1 MQTPIEFGKNF
12 LIELYTK
19 RDIPECMA
27 SLADDVIW
35 IMPETAVHLRGQKEA
50 FAFLKQRLDADP
62 ERYYVDVSDILSDPA
77 SDTIRTVSYQTALV
91 PVDPSKTKRVRIS
104 LVIRTLKK
112 DTEIAFVHISPQLS
126 PSDPGPIREFM
137 NLIPAE
143 IMMVQGSGNGSVRLL
158 WQNDGFLSALG
169 YSAKEFR
176 ANTARDPFFMLSVRS
191 RERLSGAFSDPDTG
205 MPAPDTAQDEKTGG
219 GGQAGEDGQNAAA
232 GADVPAEKEAPA
244 GSADAAAAPQ
254 PVLLHT
260 RARCKDGTVRDYELA
275 GRYAFTDDN
284 GKVSCL
290 LFYDS
295 TELRA
300 KTVQL
305 EESEA
310 VFRKLPEKIRSAA
323 AVFRLVPPTPAEGT
337 DVPAATGSYTGSLLY
352 CSGGVLQLFGLTEE
366 EYAAAAASDLLTGFD
381 LTNVRKDSLLRDHV
395 YRAGEDTDP
404 DCGTYTLKRP
414 DGLERQVLLHLSG
427 AAQQDGAFVCWL
439 GYTDMTDR
447 REELEAL
454 RDNCRIRIR
463 EEELAR
469 KEAEK
474 QLATAEERA
483 KDAADEQ
490 IRTIRR
496 ETDEKIAAV
505 QEECSARASEIQK
518 QADSRIEEAE
528 RKAEERAAGAEKEA
542 ERKADE
548 ADHNRM
554 AFLTRVDGNMR
565 SPSESVLAL
574 TDQLESEGRLSEKQ
588 QDALAKIREASRY
601 MLDSVDRLL
610 QVSGTVS
617 ADVFQSRETD
627 FAFRDLMNEIR
638 SETESRCEDRNQVFA
653 FFADPA
659 IPEVL
664 HGDCDSLK
672 RILMN
677 LLDNAVRYSKSGG
690 RIMLT
695 VEAGPEERDR
705 IPLQFIVKDTGI
717 GIADEQLPTLFEPFS
732 GGTGKGGLGLG
743 LAVASDLVRKLGGG
757 IGVSS
762 KQGSGSEFTVNITMK
777 TARNAAG
784 SLRSADEVRQENR
797 SRTTGRTVT
806 PEGSTDLSGLHVLL
820 AEDDPLNIELLRS
833 LLEKQGIRVDRVSG
847 GQEAADFFRDSPEG
861 TLDAVLIDYHMPG
874 TDGLEAARRIRSIEK
889 KRKSAS
895 AVPVIVLTDS
905 AFEEDM
911 AKSLAGIFTGSM
923 GKPADEKKLLDTLSW
938 ALFRK

>member
-12 LIELYTK
+12 LIEFYTK

-27 SLADDVIW
+27 SLAEDVIW
-35 IMPETAVHLRGQKEA
+35 IMPETAAHLRGQKEA

-77 SDTIRTVSYQTALV
+77 SDTIRTVCYQTALV

-112 DTEIAFVHISPQLS
+112 DTEIAFIHISPQLS

-137 NLIPAE
+137 DFIPSE
-143 IMMVQGSGNGSVRLL
+143 IMMVQGAGAGNVRLL

-176 ANTARDPFFMLSVRS
+176 ANTAKDPFFMLSVRS

-205 MPAPDTAQDEKTGG
+205 VPAPDAAQAEEA
-219 GGQAGEDGQNAAA
+219 AGKDGQNVENGKSAEA
-232 GADVPAEKEAPA
+232 GAPA
-244 GSADAAAAPQ
+244 GPADMAAAPK
-254 PVLLHT
+254 PVRLHT
-260 RARCKDGTVRDYELA
+260 RARCKDGTVRDYELT
-275 GRYAFTDDN
+275 GRYAFTDEN

-300 KTVQL
+300 ETEQL
-305 EESEA
+305 KESEA
-310 VFRKLPEKIRSAA
+310 VFRNLPEKISSAA
-323 AVFRLVPPTPAEGT
+323 AVFRLVPPAPAEGT
-337 DVPAATGSYTGSLLY
+337 DIPAATGSYTGSLLY
-352 CSGGVLQLFGLTEE
+352 CSSGILQLYGQAQE

-381 LTNVRKDSLLRDHV
+381 LTNVKKDSLLRDHV
-395 YRAGEDTDP
+395 LRAAENTDP
-404 DCGTYTLKRP
+404 CCGTYILKRP
-414 DGLERQVLLHLSG
+414 DGMERLVLLHLSG
-427 AAQQDGAFVCWL
+427 TAQPDGTFVCWI
-439 GYTDMTDR
+439 GYTDLTEQ
-447 REELEAL
+447 REEEEAL
-454 RDNCRIRIR
+454 RDSCRIRIG
-463 EEELAR
+463 EAEQAR

-474 QLATAEERA
+474 QLASAEERA
-483 KDAADEQ
+483 QSAADEQ

-505 QEECSARASEIQK
+505 QEDCSRRASEIQK

-528 RKAEERAAGAEKEA
+528 RKAAEKAAEAEKEA

-554 AFLTRVDGNMR
+554 AFLSRVNGNMR

-574 TDQLESEGRLSEKQ
+574 TDQLESAGRLSEKQ

-610 QVSGTVS
+610 EVSGTPS
-617 ADVFQSRETD
+617 ADVFQSRESD

-638 SETESRCEDRNQVFA
+638 SETESRCEDRNQIFA

-664 HGDCDSLK
+664 HGDSDSLK

-717 GIADEQLPTLFEPFS
+717 GIADDQLPTLFEPFN
-732 GGTGKGGLGLG
+732 GGTGRGGLGLG
-743 LAVASDLVRKLGGG
+743 LAVASDLVKKLGGG

-784 SLRSADEVRQENR
+784 SLRSADEVRRENKA
-797 SRTTGRTVT
+797 RTTGKTVT

-820 AEDDPLNIELLRS
+820 AEDDPLNIELLRN
-833 LLEKQGIRVDRVSG
+833 LLEKQGILVDRVTG

-874 TDGLEAARRIRSIEK
+874 TDGLEAARQIRTAEA

-895 AVPVIVLTDS
+895 AIPIIVLTDS

>member
-77 SDTIRTVSYQTALV
+77 SDTIRTVCYQTALV

-104 LVIRTLKK
+104 LVIRTQKK
-112 DTEIAFVHISPQLS
+112 DTEIAFIHISPQLS

-137 NLIPAE
+137 NFIPTE
-143 IMMVQGSGNGSVRLL
+143 IMMVQGAGNGNVRLL

-169 YSAKEFR
+169 YSEKEFR
-176 ANTARDPFFMLSVRS
+176 ANTAKDPFFMLSVRS
-191 RERLSGAFSDPDTG
+191 RERLFGAFSDPDTG
-205 MPAPDTAQDEKTGG
+205 VPAPDAAQDEE
-219 GGQAGEDGQNAAA
+219 AGEGSQAAGSGKNAAA
-232 GADVPAEKEAPA
+232 GADAPAEKKGAPA
-244 GSADAAAAPQ
+244 GPADIAAVPK
-254 PVLLHT
+254 PVRLHT
-260 RARCKDGTVRDYELA
+260 RARCKDGTVRDYELT
-275 GRYAFTDDN
+275 GRYALTDEN

-295 TELRA
+295 TELR
-300 KTVQL
+300 TETERL
-305 EESEA
+305 RESEA
-310 VFRKLPEKIRSAA
+310 VFRNLPEKISSAA
-323 AVFRLVPPTPAEGT
+323 AVFRLVPPAEGK
-337 DVPAATGSYTGSLLY
+337 DIPAAAGNYTGSLLY
-352 CSGGVLQLFGLTEE
+352 CSSGVLQLYGQTQE

-381 LTNVRKDSLLRDHV
+381 LTNVKKDSLLRDHV
-395 YRAGEDTDP
+395 LRAAENTDP
-404 DCGTYTLKRP
+404 CCGTYILKRP
-414 DGLERQVLLHLSG
+414 DGTERLVLLHLSG
-427 AAQQDGAFVCWL
+427 TAQQDGTFVCWL
-439 GYTDMTDR
+439 GYSDR
-447 REELEAL
+447 TEQREEEEAL
-454 RDNCRIRIR
+454 RDSCRIRIG
-463 EEELAR
+463 EAEQAR

-474 QLATAEERA
+474 QLASAEERA
-483 KDAADEQ
+483 QAAADEQ
-490 IRTIRR
+490 VRTIRR

-505 QEECSARASEIQK
+505 QEDCSLRASEIQK

-528 RKAEERAAGAEKEA
+528 RKAAEKAAAAEKEA

-554 AFLTRVDGNMR
+554 AFLSRVNGNMR

-574 TDQLESEGRLSEKQ
+574 TDQLESDGHLSEKQ

-610 QVSGTVS
+610 EVSGAPS
-617 ADVFQSRETD
+617 ADVFQSRESD

-638 SETESRCEDRNQVFA
+638 SETESRCEDRNQIFA

-664 HGDCDSLK
+664 HGDSGSLK

-717 GIADEQLPTLFEPFS
+717 GIADDQLPTLFEPFN
-732 GGTGKGGLGLG
+732 GGTGSGGLGLG

-784 SLRSADEVRQENR
+784 SLRSADEVRRENKV
-797 SRTTGRTVT
+797 RTTGKTVT

-833 LLEKQGIRVDRVSG
+833 LLEKQGILVDRVTG
-847 GQEAADFFRDSPEG
+847 GQEAADFFRNSPEG

-874 TDGLEAARRIRSIEK
+874 TDGLEAARQIRTAEA
-889 KRKSAS
+889 KRKSAA
-895 AVPVIVLTDS
+895 AVPIIVLTDS